1 MGVMS
6 KAYRSHRR
14 PLHLDNPVEVPG
26 GVIGSDPY
34 RRWGPVVRWAIIVL
48 ETPLMGSVN
57 WRPLNKRDVVIVDP
71 SRTEEFYRQGPFSAY
86 HALAQQKAIL
96 TTVEA
101 IGLADFL
108 RQQQV
113 KEAIIGRVTR
123 PGEPMGLDLVRE
135 TVQDSQQSIRQ
146 WFGEHLVR
154 RRDEP
159 ND

>member
-1 MGVMS
+1 MS
-6 KAYRSHRR
+6 KAHGTHRR

-48 ETPLMGSVN
+48 ETPLMGNVN

-71 SRTEEFYRQGPFSAY
+71 SRTEEFYRQGPFSAND
-86 HALAQQKAIL
+86 ALTQQKAIV
-96 TTVEA
+96 TTVKA
-101 IGLADFL
+101 VGLAEFL
-108 RQQQV
+108 RQAQV
-113 KEAIIGRVTR
+113 KAATIGRVTK
-123 PGEPMGLDLVRE
+123 PGEMMGMALVRE

-154 RRDEP
+154 RRDQP